1 MYFWQVYDQTSRIQW
16 QIIWNS
22 HKHQLVSY
30 ALFNMVMGWLN
41 MSSNTSNLQNWNNY
55 LNALSKKF
63 LYICL
68 KNVHFENCA
77 TSNTIWKVWYT
88 YSESHQN
95 SAPILKKQLRI
106 QIRTGRARWA
116 NVMKSPNSHYPVV
129 IHTNILIS
137 NLFSD
142 AIKVLSH
149 SNVAGLVKKIK
160 GHL

>member
-1 MYFWQVYDQTSRIQW
+1 
-16 QIIWNS
+16 
-22 HKHQLVSY
+22 
-30 ALFNMVMGWLN
+30 MGWLN

-95 SAPILKKQLRI
+95 SARILKKQLRI
-106 QIRTGRARWA
+106 QIRTRWE

-129 IHTNILIS
+129 IHTNKLIS

-149 SNVAGLVKKIK
+149 SNVACWVSKKDQRAFIK
-160 GHL
+160 S

>member
-88 YSESHQN
+88 YSELHQN

-106 QIRTGRARWA
+106 QIRTGRARLE

-129 IHTNILIS
+129 IHTNKLIS